1 MAGLKEIKRRL
12 KSVKN
17 TKKITYAMKLV
28 AAAKLQKVQEK
39 VFALQRYQETL
50 AQIFTQTL
58 QSLEGREVELKLLEK
73 RDEIKNIRLIIIGGS
88 RGLCGGFNTNL
99 NKIIKE
105 IKPLK
110 YKEASKYPEIVKD
123 VAFVVPNETS
133 NSEIEAVIKKA
144 GGRLLDNID
153 IFDIY
158 RDIEPGKKSMA
169 YNLTF
174 KDDTR
179 TLSDEEVMQVF
190 NNIIKEVESKLDAK
204 LRG

>member
-1 MAGLKEIKRRL
+1 M
-12 KSVKN
+12 
-17 TKKITYAMKLV
+17 T
-28 AAAKLQKVQEK
+28 
-39 VFALQRYQETL
+39 ALY
-50 AQIFTQTL
+50 
-58 QSLEGREVELKLLEK
+58 
-73 RDEIKNIRLIIIGGS
+73 
-88 RGLCGGFNTNL
+88 NL
-99 NKIIKE
+99 N

-110 YKEASKYPEIVKD
+110 FKEASKYPEIKKD
-123 VAFVVPNETS
+123 VAFVVPNELT
-133 NSEIEAVIKKA
+133 NAEIEAVIKHA

-190 NNIIKEVESKLDAK
+190 NNVIKEVESKLDAK